1 MESWCQEWLLKFNPS
16 KCKVMHIG
24 LKVQTGYY
32 VEEEALTRKLDE
44 TTEEKDL
51 GICLTEDLKAIQKQL
66 RKLHQ
71 DD

>member
-1 MESWCQEWLLKFNPS
+1 
-16 KCKVMHIG
+16 MHIG
-24 LKVQTGYY
+24 HKIQTGYY
-32 VEEEALTRKLDE
+32 VKEEALTRKLDE